1 MSIIEAIHTLNHR
14 SKPKTDFMK
23 SYFSLI
29 KKPAQRII
37 SFVLLLFIMVP
48 LLSFGQKSPNIVWI
62 VCEDISPYLGVY
74 GDATVRTPNID
85 ALAKEGV
92 KYTRV
97 YTTAGVCAP
106 SRSSIITG
114 MNQISI
120 GTQHMRT
127 LTDASHLPEGISSY
141 SAVLP
146 PHVKAFP
153 EYLRQA
159 GYYTTNN
166 AKEDYQFEEPVT
178 VWDDSS
184 IGASYQNRAPSQ
196 PFFSVFNLAI
206 SHESQIISPP
216 DSLYYDPDKMVLPLF
231 YENTA
236 QMRHDKAVLYTRIE
250 QMDTDLGEII
260 AQLKADGVYEDS
272 YVIFYSDHGG
282 NLPWMKR
289 EILERGLH
297 IPFIVKYPK
306 RQHGGTVNNDLI
318 SSIDFAPSMLS
329 IAGIK
334 IPEYL
339 QGKPF
344 LGPMASNDKNKYIF
358 AARDRM
364 DVQVDRV
371 RSVSDGNFR
380 YVYNFHPELPKFQN
394 LAYRNQIASMKE
406 ILSMKDSGL
415 IQNPYLLDWFTSPKP
430 VEELYYTTKDP
441 DEVHNLATNPAFN
454 LKKKELKKA
463 LFDWLEE
470 VGDLSE
476 TPEKELVNSIWWQ
489 GADKAPSTQKA
500 LVEHTNDGIILSSD
514 TEGVSIGYRIFDG
527 PVQDTIITRTIKTWG
542 FYAIFNRSKNTT
554 IDVPKPWQ
562 VYTGETIPLK
572 RGQTIQINTHRIGY
586 QPSEITYRYN

>member
-1 MSIIEAIHTLNHR
+1 MKTYISLKINSTHWITHCIFLLVSITPLSSH
-14 SKPKTDFMK
+14 
-23 SYFSLI
+23 
-29 KKPAQRII
+29 AQ
-37 SFVLLLFIMVP
+37 
-48 LLSFGQKSPNIVWI
+48 QNPNIVWI
-62 VCEDISPYLGVY
+62 VCEDISPFIGAY
-74 GDATVRTPNID
+74 GDATVQTPNID
-85 ALAKEGV
+85 ALAKESV
-92 KYTRV
+92 RYNRV

-127 LTDASHLPEGISSY
+127 LTDASHLPEGLQRY

-146 PHVKAFP
+146 PHVKVFP
-153 EYLRQA
+153 EYLRKT

-184 IGASYQNRAPSQ
+184 IGASYRNRAPNQ

-216 DSLYYDPDKMVLPLF
+216 DSLYYNPDNMTLPLY
-231 YENTA
+231 YENTV
-236 QMRHDKAVLYTRIE
+236 QMRHDKAALYTRIE
-250 QMDTDLGEII
+250 QMDEDLGEII
-260 AQLKADGVYEDS
+260 EQLKADGVYEDS

-297 IPFIVKYPK
+297 IPFVVKYPK
-306 RQHGGTVNNDLI
+306 GQLAGTVNNDLI

-329 IAGIK
+329 IAQVE

-339 QGKPF
+339 QGKAF
-344 LGPMASNDKNKYIF
+344 LGPSKNSEKNDYIF

-364 DVQVDRV
+364 DLQVDRV

-406 ILSMKDSGL
+406 ILSMKDSGE
-415 IQNPYLLDWFTSPKP
+415 IKNPYLLDWFATPKP

-441 DEVHNLATNPAFN
+441 DEVHNLATNPAFQE
-454 LKKKELKKA
+454 KKEELKKV
-463 LFDWLEE
+463 LFDWLDD

-476 TPEKELVNSIWWQ
+476 TPEKELVRSLWWQ
-489 GADKAPSTQKA
+489 GKDKAPLTQKA
-500 LVEHTNDGIILSSD
+500 DVTKTTNGITLTTK
-514 TEGVSIGYRIFDG
+514 TEGASIGYRIFEG
-527 PVQDTIITRTIKTWG
+527 TVKDTMVSRSIKTWD
-542 FYAIFNRSKNTT
+542 FYAIFNRSQETS
-554 IDVPKPWQ
+554 IQVPKAWQ
-562 VYTGETIPLK
+562 VYVGGTIPLK
-572 RGQTIQINTHRIGY
+572 KGQTIQINTHRIGY
-586 QPSEITYRYN
+586 RPTEITYKFN